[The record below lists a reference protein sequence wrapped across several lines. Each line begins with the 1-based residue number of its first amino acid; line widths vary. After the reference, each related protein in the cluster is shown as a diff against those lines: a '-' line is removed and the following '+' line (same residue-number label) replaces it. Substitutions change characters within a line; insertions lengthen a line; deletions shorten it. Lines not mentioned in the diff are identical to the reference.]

1 MRVEE
6 GQTGRAQ
13 GRHAHPIE
21 IGIGILGYAFMG
33 RAHSEAYRKIPF
45 ANWPPRVVPKLVGIC
60 GRNAERV
67 AAAAER
73 FGFAYWTTEWEDIIA
88 DPKVS
93 IVDNS
98 GPNNVHLEPTLAAL
112 RAGKHVLCEKPLGRS
127 ALEAKQL
134 RDAAL
139 AAGVT
144 HMTGFNY
151 RFLPAVR
158 LMKELIDEGRLG
170 RIYRFRATYLQS
182 WLADPA
188 PPRTRWRLE
197 KAAAGT
203 GTLGDL
209 GSHIIDLSRYLCG
222 EPVAV
227 ASAVRTFVTSR
238 PLPDRPEE
246 WGPVDVDDAVG
257 AIVECDNGAIGT
269 LETSRIAVGRLNHLQ
284 IEINGAEGSVSW
296 DLENLNNLQVCYREE
311 GSTPGFRTVSVTGAA
326 YPYAGWW
333 WPRGHG
339 LGWEHSFVHEL
350 HCFLEAVAGHGP
362 VAPHGATFEDGYRA
376 AVVVDA
382 ILEAADAGKRVPI
395 RYD

>member
-1 MRVEE
+1 MSIGEGHSAPTRVSLV
-6 GQTGRAQ
+6 
-13 GRHAHPIE
+13 HPIE
-21 IGIGILGYAFMG
+21 IGIGMLGYAFMG
-33 RAHSEAYRKIPF
+33 RAHSEAYRKIPSVS
-45 ANWPPRVVPKLVGIC
+45 WPSRVVPKLLGIC
-60 GRNAERV
+60 GRNAGRV
-67 AAAAER
+67 AVAAER
-73 FGFAYWTTEWEDIIA
+73 FGFAYWTTAWDDIIA
-88 DPKVS
+88 DPDIGV
-93 IVDNS
+93 VDNS

-112 RAGKHVLCEKPLGRS
+112 RAGKHVVCEKPLGRS
-127 ALEAKQL
+127 AREAKQL

-158 LMKELIDEGRLG
+158 LMKDLIDEGRLG

-182 WLADPA
+182 WLADTA

-197 KAAAGT
+197 KAAAGS
-203 GTLGDL
+203 GALGDL

-227 ASAVRTFVTSR
+227 VSAIRTFVTSSS
-238 PLPDRPEE
+238 LPDRPGER
-246 WGPVDVDDAVG
+246 GPVDVDDTVG
-257 AIVECDNGAIGT
+257 AIVECGNGAIGT
-269 LETSRIAVGRLNHLQ
+269 LETSRLAVGHLNHLQ
-284 IEINGAEGSVSW
+284 IEINGAEGSISW
-296 DLENLNNLQVCYREE
+296 DLENLNNLHVCYREE
-311 GSTPGFRTVSVTGAA
+311 VRTQGFRTVSVTGPA
-326 YPYAGWW
+326 YPYAGLW
-333 WPRGHG
+333 WPRGHI

-350 HCFLEAVAGHGP
+350 HCFLDAVAGRGA

-382 ILEAADAGKRVPI
+382 ILEAADSGKRVPI